1 MSLLA
6 VTPERDEPS
15 VRLRKP
21 SWKDPRL
28 LVGLLLVLASI
39 AAVTAVVGSADQTTG
54 VYAARADIPVGAVV
68 TSADLTVVAVRLDD
82 LQLAYLGVDEGVPED
97 AVATHLLRAG
107 ELVPRA
113 ALGAADEL
121 DRKPVGLTIDDPL
134 PAGTATGSRVDVWV
148 SLEGEGGT
156 WEPPTQLLEAAEIS
170 ELTVSESALGGGT
183 GSTLVHVLVG
193 DETLPEL
200 LAALLNEARIAIVL
214 NPGGSP

>member
-6 VTPERDEPS
+6 GTPERDDPPG
-15 VRLRKP
+15 RLRKP

-28 LVGLLLVLASI
+28 LVGLLLVLASV
-39 AAVTAVVGSADQTTG
+39 AAVTAVVGNADQTTG
-54 VYAARADIPVGAVV
+54 VYAARAEIPVGTEIVP
-68 TSADLTVVAVRLDD
+68 SDLTVVAVRLGD
-82 LQLAYLGVDEGVPED
+82 LQSAYLRVDQGVPED
-97 AVATHLLRAG
+97 VVATALLRAG

-113 ALGAADEL
+113 ALGAADQL

-134 PAGTATGSRVDVWV
+134 PAGTTTGSRVDVWV
-148 SLEGEGGT
+148 SLEGEGGS

-170 ELTVSESALGGGT
+170 ELTLSESALGGT
-183 GSTLVHVLVG
+183 AGSTLVHVLVG
-193 DETLPEL
+193 EEALPEL